1 MPPMPEPKSDVFEHA
16 MSSDR
21 WGMVEKSNVTVIDEN
36 DLAEFGSVHYGINT
50 KRVRGDPSGSW
61 CSFVGQDLDNTGRGE
76 STQTAFVMQEM

>member
-21 WGMVEKSNVTVIDEN
+21 WGMMEKSNVTVIDKI
-36 DLAEFGSVHYGINT
+36 DGAEIGSVHYGINMT
-50 KRVRGDPSGSW
+50 RVMGDPAGSW
-61 CSFVGQDLDNTGRGE
+61 HSFVGQDLDNTGRGE